1 MPWTGVT
8 GPDRRAPGCPKDSAA
23 GSRYHRKMLGLVMLV
38 VVAVIWSRRRLMV
51 RRARISA
58 LEEARV
64 EAERLAR
71 EQAVIAEME
80 ADFLRG

>member
-1 MPWTGVT
+1 
-8 GPDRRAPGCPKDSAA
+8 
-23 GSRYHRKMLGLVMLV
+23 MLGLVMLV
-38 VVAVIWSRRRLMV
+38 VAAVIWSRRRLTL

-58 LEEARV
+58 DEEARV

-71 EQAVIAEME
+71 EQAIIAQME

>member
-1 MPWTGVT
+1 V
-8 GPDRRAPGCPKDSAA
+8 DRSHPVRVRIGAPARPRDRAA
-23 GSRYHRKMLGLVMLV
+23 GPGYHREMLGLVMLV
-38 VVAVIWSRRRLMV
+38 VAAVIWSRRRLTL

-58 LEEARV
+58 DEEARV

-71 EQAVIAEME
+71 EQAIIAQME